1 MYTMKLKLAH
11 VPFYMQPTVL
21 LLFVSVKKHNSENI
35 LLGHFFTVFFMA
47 YKIRSVWFLFLVSSQ
62 SSISCHILLKAFTRK
77 DFVEH
82 IPQPKYIIIFDNSI
96 PIIAFFKYSTEF
108 KNELKTL
115 KSGKRYKGKALGGS
129 WAYKYGLRIF
139 IRAPDVPFLYPIF
152 FVARLRWIEREK
164 KT

>member
-1 MYTMKLKLAH
+1 
-11 VPFYMQPTVL
+11 
-21 LLFVSVKKHNSENI
+21 
-35 LLGHFFTVFFMA
+35 MA

-115 KSGKRYKGKALGGS
+115 KKWQTL
-129 WAYKYGLRIF
+129 
-139 IRAPDVPFLYPIF
+139 
-152 FVARLRWIEREK
+152 
-164 KT
+164 

>member
-1 MYTMKLKLAH
+1 
-11 VPFYMQPTVL
+11 
-21 LLFVSVKKHNSENI
+21 
-35 LLGHFFTVFFMA
+35 MA

-164 KT
+164 NNLELCCFKSFFSEYHPCILTSDLIIPLF